1 MLPNAYGELD
11 ELDVTEPMS
20 RVAAPSHGDDWRPM
34 YRAIESEVVPM
45 SASRAADG
53 TRPRPSRPT
62 LPPPKRSSTAS
73 IPPPMPMRPS
83 GPVAAPATPHYI
95 DNYGSDRVAMVRAP
109 GSRGRRVMFG
119 GALVLGVLG
128 VIAGLTYATAH
139 TNDAPAPVARVEQA
153 PVPTAAPAPVAAAPA
168 PAVAAAPAPVV
179 AAAPAP
185 AVAAA
190 PAPVVAAAPA
200 PVVAAAPAPAVAAAP
215 APVVAAAPAPAV
227 AAAPAPAAVAVAP
240 KPAPKPAAVAVAP
253 KPATPPQP
261 SIAPAAPQPAVAHAA
276 PAAPQTQHAAPA
288 TRVAAAPAPAPA
300 PAAKPNAQAA
310 AIAANEG
317 ALKIS
322 TTVPCEIYVDGKAT
336 HKVTPQRSLRLAA
349 GSHSLLL
356 VNDVARVHKEV
367 TVSITAGY
375 STVVDVATP

>member
-20 RVAAPSHGDDWRPM
+20 RVAAPSFTEDWRPM

-53 TRPRPSRPT
+53 TRPRPSRPS
-62 LPPPKRSSTAS
+62 LPPPKRPSTAS
-73 IPPPMPMRPS
+73 IPAPMAIRPS
-83 GPVAAPATPHYI
+83 GPVAAAPQYI
-95 DNYGSDRVAMVRAP
+95 DNYGSDRIAMRRAP
-109 GSRGRRVMFG
+109 RSRGRNVLLG
-119 GALVLGVLG
+119 GALVVGVLG

-139 TNDAPAPVARVEQA
+139 TNDSAAPVVRVEQA
-153 PVPTAAPAPVAAAPA
+153 PDPAAAPAAA
-168 PAVAAAPAPVV
+168 PAVAAAPAP
-179 AAAPAP
+179 
-185 AVAAA
+185 
-190 PAPVVAAAPA
+190 APV
-200 PVVAAAPAPAVAAAP
+200 
-215 APVVAAAPAPAV
+215 AV

-240 KPAPKPAAVAVAP
+240 KPAAVAAAPKPAAVAAAPKPVAVAP
-253 KPATPPQP
+253 KPATPAQP
-261 SIAPAAPQPAVAHAA
+261 AIAPAPVAAPQPAVARAA
-276 PAAPQTQHAAPA
+276 PAAPQPHPAAP
-288 TRVAAAPAPAPA
+288 TRVAAAPAPA
-300 PAAKPNAQAA
+300 AKPSAQAA

-375 STVVDVATP
+375 STVIDVATP